1 MQVILG
7 CLLPKIQD
15 NANLISC
22 GTTEKQTIVA
32 AVFSSVVILHVI
44 YCYGVKLTEQLL
56 ETLFKCLSIPTDQ
69 GVCDELVQ
77 KVKRIDRNSLR

>member
-44 YCYGVKLTEQLL
+44 YRYGVKLTEQLS
-56 ETLFKCLSIPTDQ
+56 ETLLKCLSLPTDQ

-77 KVKRIDRNSLR
+77 EIKCIDRNSLR